1 MAARPRIYQDYVEN
15 LYQKTDKRNGKTYY
29 TYKHPESGKS
39 IGLGSDRAQAFAA
52 ATEANQV
59 FSERKLDRLRH
70 ILEQDAGKVRLTG
83 ISAKL
88 WATKYIELQKIRLAD
103 GEIKEST
110 YENNTYR
117 ANIFAKRFS
126 TKGLKELTV
135 KDIAGVL
142 DELKSRDKKSF
153 AEKIR
158 STWIDMFNEAQ
169 RAGEVDTGFNPAQ
182 VTRAI
187 KPTVYRKRI
196 TKEDMTLMMNSKKY
210 LRDHLNKMLFKL
222 AITTGLRGADL
233 RKLKFK
239 DVKEGHLLVET
250 SKSNGKMKI
259 AFPLT
264 LTNPFLGESLG
275 DIIKQCRKTN
285 IATPYMLHLTRKG
298 HVGKPCSADAITRRF
313 LAVKRSCPEIAEKNI
328 TLHEIRSFAARTYK
342 EASYDTQTLL
352 GHKTPDM
359 TERYEDDRLDSYK
372 FITAPNDERALEFG
386 D

>member
-1 MAARPRIYQDYVEN
+1 MATRPRTYKDYVEN

-29 TYKHPESGKS
+29 NYKHPESGKF
-39 IGLGSDRAQAFAA
+39 IGLGSDKEKAFAA
-52 ATEANQV
+52 ATKANQM
-59 FSERKLDRLRH
+59 FAERKLDHLRR
-70 ILEQDAGKVRLTG
+70 ILDQDIGKVQITG
-83 ISAKL
+83 ISAKV
-88 WATKYIELQKIRLAD
+88 WAEKYIKLQGVRLTD
-103 GEIKEST
+103 QEIKQAT

-117 ANIFAKRFS
+117 AHIFAKRFGN
-126 TKGLKELTV
+126 TGLKELSV
-135 KDIAGVL
+135 KDIACVL
-142 DELKSRDKKSF
+142 DELKSEGKKSF

-187 KPTVYRKRI
+187 KPTVSRQRI
-196 TKEDMTLMMNSKKY
+196 TKGDMTLMMNSKKY
-210 LRDHLNKMLFKL
+210 LDEHLNQMLFKL

-239 DVKEGHLLVET
+239 DVTEGHLLVET
-250 SKSNGKMKI
+250 SKSNGKMKL

-275 DIIKQCRKTN
+275 DIIKQCRETN
-285 IATPYMLHLTRKG
+285 IASPYMLHMIRKG
-298 HVGKPCSADAITRRF
+298 HVGKSFSADAITRRF
-313 LAVKRSCPEIAEKNI
+313 LAVKRSCPEIADKNI

-342 EASYDTQTLL
+342 EAGYDIQTLL

-372 FITAPNDERALEFG
+372 FITAPKDRNSI
-386 D
+386 